1 MVARIRGHPILAYF
15 IATYVISWGGAF
27 LVVAPELVH
36 RQAVPQM
43 SGLLMFPVLLL
54 GPSIAGI
61 TLTAIVDGRQGLRS
75 LFARMVRWQAGGGW
89 YLALL
94 IPPVAVLAV
103 LLTLRTVLSPD
114 FSPHLFPLGILFGLV
129 PGFVEEIGWSG
140 YVFPKMQVRYGSLR
154 GSLLLGVLWGLWHL
168 PVIDYLGAAYPHA
181 AYWLPY
187 ALAFIVAMTAMR
199 VLIAWVYTNTT
210 SVLLAQLLHVSS
222 TASLVVLGPSTYLA
236 GSGGVVVCSLRTR
249 LVGYRRR
256 CPRDLWQSACAAASA
271 GWTPQGGARME
282 KVNTRST

>member
-27 LVVAPELVH
+27 LVVAPKLVH
-36 RQAVPQM
+36 GQAVPQM

-61 TLTAIVDGRQGLRS
+61 ALTALVDGRQGLRS
-75 LFARMVRWQAGGGW
+75 LFARMVHWQLRGGW
-89 YLALL
+89 YLPLL

-103 LLTLRTVLSPD
+103 LLTLRTLLSPT

-140 YVFPKMQVRYGSLR
+140 YVYPKMQVRYGSLR

-168 PVIDYLGAAYPHA
+168 PVIDFLGAAYPHGS
-181 AYWLPY
+181 YWVPY

-210 SVLLAQLLHVSS
+210 SVLLAQLLHASS
-222 TASLVVLGPSTYLA
+222 TASLVVLGPSPVSPAQEALWYAVYALA
-236 GSGGVVVCSLRTR
+236 LWGIVAVVVAIYGSQLVRR
-249 LVGYRRR
+249 PVLVGYIKET
-256 CPRDLWQSACAAASA
+256 SA
-271 GWTPQGGARME
+271 WKR
-282 KVNTRST
+282 